1 MVESDTGL
9 VSRAPTEV
17 CCPVPRHGR
26 LGPPMGTLA
35 CPFPSLLTDM
45 TAVEGHPQLHF
56 YCVFLVFR
64 KKLSRFQ
71 RLAEMNLMRLISFWD
86 L

>member
-1 MVESDTGL
+1 M
-9 VSRAPTEV
+9 
-17 CCPVPRHGR
+17 CPELLKFAARFPRHGS
-26 LGPPMGTLA
+26 LSPPMGMLA
-35 CPFPSLLTDM
+35 RPFPSLPTDM
-45 TAVEGHPQLHF
+45 TAVEGRPQLHF

>member
-1 MVESDTGL
+1 
-9 VSRAPTEV
+9 
-17 CCPVPRHGR
+17 
-26 LGPPMGTLA
+26 MGTLA
-35 CPFPSLLTDM
+35 RPFPSLLTDM
-45 TAVEGHPQLHF
+45 TAVGGRPQLHF

-71 RLAEMNLMRLISFWD
+71 RSAEMNLMRLISLWD